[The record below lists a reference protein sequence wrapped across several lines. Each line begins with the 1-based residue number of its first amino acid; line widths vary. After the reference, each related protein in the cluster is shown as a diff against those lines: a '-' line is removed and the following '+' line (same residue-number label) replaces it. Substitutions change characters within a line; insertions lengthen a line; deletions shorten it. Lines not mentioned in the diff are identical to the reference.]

1 LIRGRLVVDHDLSV
15 PSTRYAPSAHELS
28 QFGELEAQAAQ
39 HIAGSLLRPTR
50 APFDW
55 AEPLCTVGVTGTN
68 GKSSTTHLIARAIA
82 AAGHSVLTESTL
94 GYWFNEEELA
104 VPRTSRGY
112 LAALREAAER
122 GARHAVC
129 EVTSAALARGFARVW
144 RYDLAV
150 FTNLSRDHVEA
161 HGSWEHYL
169 ASKAQLFVHLGP
181 GCTAVLNACDPA
193 ALLLERVTPADVKRQ
208 FFALDSRGD
217 RLVQA
222 DLAAQRVSLD
232 ASGTRIELE
241 RSPLAEA
248 LGAELTTQMIG
259 AVFAENVLAAAL
271 AALALNI
278 PAEHVRSGI
287 AACPVVRGRFEVVS
301 RAPIVAIDYAHTPD
315 ALARTCDTA
324 RALAHGGRVI
334 LVCGAGGDKDQ
345 QKREPMGRAAGE
357 RADWVL
363 ITNDN
368 PRHEDP
374 RQIAEAVA
382 RGARR
387 GGRAHV
393 QLELDRERAIERAL
407 SGARS
412 NDVIVIAGKGHERG
426 QLVAGVELPY
436 SDHDCVARLMA
447 GARSELA

>member
-1 LIRGRLVVDHDLSV
+1 M
-15 PSTRYAPSAHELS
+15 PSTGHAPSADELNR
-28 QFGELEAQAAQ
+28 FGELEAHAAQ
-39 HIAGSLLRPTR
+39 QLAGNVQRPTR
-50 APFDW
+50 APFAW
-55 AEPLCTVGVTGTN
+55 ADPLFTVGVTGTN
-68 GKSSTTHLIARAIA
+68 GKSSTTHLIAHAIA

-94 GYWFNEEELA
+94 GYWFNDEELD

-181 GCTAVLNACDPA
+181 GCSAVLNACDPA
-193 ALLLERVTPADVKRQ
+193 ALLLGRVTPEDVKRL
-208 FFALDSRGD
+208 FFAIDSRGE
-217 RLVQA
+217 RLA
-222 DLAAQRVSLD
+222 APDLAARAVSL
-232 ASGTRIELE
+232 AAGGTRIELE
-241 RSPLAEA
+241 PSPLAEA
-248 LGAELTTQMIG
+248 LSGELTTNMIG

-271 AALALNI
+271 AALSAGI
-278 PAEHVRSGI
+278 PAQQVRAGI
-287 AACPVVRGRFEVVS
+287 ASCPVVRGRFEIVS
-301 RAPIVAIDYAHTPD
+301 QAPLVAIDYAHTPD
-315 ALARTCDTA
+315 ALVRTCDTA
-324 RALAHGGRVI
+324 RTLALANGGRVI
-334 LVCGAGGDKDQ
+334 LVCGAGGDKDV
-345 QKREPMGRAAGE
+345 QKREPMGRAGGQG
-357 RADWVL
+357 ADWVL
-363 ITNDN
+363 VTNDN
-368 PRHEDP
+368 PRTEDP

-393 QLELDRERAIERAL
+393 QIELDRERAIERAI
-407 SGARS
+407 SGARPS
-412 NDVIVIAGKGHERG
+412 DVIVIAGKGHERG

-436 SDHDCVARLMA
+436 SDHECVARLIA
-447 GARSELA
+447 GARSPLG